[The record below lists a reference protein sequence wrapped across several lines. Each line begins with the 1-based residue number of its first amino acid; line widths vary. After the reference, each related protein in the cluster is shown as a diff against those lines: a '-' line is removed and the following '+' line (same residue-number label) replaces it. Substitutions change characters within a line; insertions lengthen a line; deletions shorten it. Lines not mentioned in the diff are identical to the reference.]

1 MRGRAI
7 GLLNEFL
14 KPKAKLTRP
23 LINPA
28 IPCKDILNFH
38 FSFHSVKQLKE
49 FIFKKCPSFRAVT
62 IFMSARQLFCR
73 YYREDICRGRPNCTV
88 IPSSF
93 YWRD

>member
-38 FSFHSVKQLKE
+38 FSFHSVNYFKE
-49 FIFKKCPSFRAVT
+49 FIFKDGGSSLQLVHLCIIRLFPRRGLTRINESAGLRLLAFPAVNT
-62 IFMSARQLFCR
+62 NLF
-73 YYREDICRGRPNCTV
+73 
-88 IPSSF
+88 
-93 YWRD
+93 